1 MAQSTIQQDELSAP
15 VAITRAEAGE
25 LLNRLG
31 LRQTRQRLD
40 LFELL
45 FGAEHRHVTADD
57 LHLEAR
63 KARIPM
69 SLATVYNTL
78 NQFADCGLIRRIAV
92 SGERT
97 YFDTDTRGHQHYY
110 IEAEDRVTDIPM
122 NSVLVSDLPPPPEG
136 YVITKVDVVVHLE
149 RVRGASLGLTNR
161 PARRMESPAPRC
173 VAAASR
179 DMDQATP
186 AVMTGAGG

>member
-1 MAQSTIQQDELSAP
+1 MADLDGQRTERPSPL
-15 VAITRAEAGE
+15 AISRTEAGS
-25 LLNRLG
+25 LLNSLG

-45 FGAEHRHVTADD
+45 FREEHRHVTADD
-57 LHLEAR
+57 LHIEAR

-78 NQFADCGLIRRIAV
+78 NQFADSGLIRRIAV

-122 NSVLVSDLPPPPEG
+122 KSVLVSDLPPPPEG
-136 YVITKVDVVVHLE
+136 YTITKVDVVVHLE
-149 RVRGASLGLTNR
+149 RVTAPSVAVATPR
-161 PARRMESPAPRC
+161 PRVVENPAPRC
-173 VAAASR
+173 LKSPATSVGSQNQAS
-179 DMDQATP
+179 AEP
-186 AVMTGAGG
+186 AH